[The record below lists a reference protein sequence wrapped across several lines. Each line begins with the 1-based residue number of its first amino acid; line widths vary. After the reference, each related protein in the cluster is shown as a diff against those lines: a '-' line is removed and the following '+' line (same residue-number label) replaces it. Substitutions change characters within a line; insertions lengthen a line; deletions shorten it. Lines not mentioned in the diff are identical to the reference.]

1 MISGNIMKYL
11 ANENIPFASIVFL
24 RRNGIDIQSVK
35 EINRGI
41 TDFQVMQIS
50 AEENRIILTFDKD
63 YGEIIHKNNVKF
75 TVGIVLFRFIPHNP
89 DETGEIFL
97 KIVRESTIE
106 LEKKFT
112 VIERDRLRQKNL

>member
-1 MISGNIMKYL
+1 MKFL
-11 ANENIPFASIVFL
+11 ANENIPFDSVVFL

-41 TDFQVMQIS
+41 TDRQVMQIS

-63 YGEIIHKNNVKF
+63 YGEIIHRNKEKF
-75 TVGIVLFRFIPHNP
+75 TVGIVLFRFIPC
-89 DETGEIFL
+89 DSGETGNMFL
-97 KIVRESTIE
+97 KIIRKTNIA

-112 VIERDRLRQKNL
+112 VIERDKLRQKDL

>member
-1 MISGNIMKYL
+1 MKFL
-11 ANENIPFASIVFL
+11 ANENIPFASIIFL

-41 TDFQVMQIS
+41 TDLQVMQIS
-50 AEENRIILTFDKD
+50 AEENRVILTFDKD
-63 YGEIIHKNNVKF
+63 YGEIIHRNKEKF
-75 TVGIVLFRFIPHNP
+75 TVGIVLFRFIPCNS
-89 DETGEIFL
+89 DETGKMFL
-97 KIVRESTIE
+97 KIIQEPTIE